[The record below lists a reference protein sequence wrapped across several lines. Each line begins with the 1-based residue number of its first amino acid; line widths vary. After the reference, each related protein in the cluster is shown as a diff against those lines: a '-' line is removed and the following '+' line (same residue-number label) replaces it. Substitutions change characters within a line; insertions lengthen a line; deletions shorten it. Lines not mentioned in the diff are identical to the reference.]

1 MAKRLLA
8 LEAPFGQT
16 ITLRK
21 SGMKKKD
28 WAYVVKRFGITQVHP
43 DDILSITVEGDDG
56 YGHLQI
62 SIIVEEEI

>member
-1 MAKRLLA
+1 MKKRRVE
-8 LEAPFGQT
+8 LEAPFGRT
-16 ITLRK
+16 ITLRR

-28 WAYVVKRFGITQVHP
+28 WAYVVRRFGITQTHP

-56 YGHLQI
+56 YGHLVI